1 MVKHTLATDAIVGV
15 IESKRPLLKE
25 HPLPSPE
32 IVREAIAG
40 CISKTTGQ
48 WLRSK
53 PRCGGV
59 AEALWACVRFH
70 GGTKFYRFENVSRR
84 AILSL
89 MVWQDRSLGQWVN
102 RHCLQDH
109 LTYSV

>member
-1 MVKHTLATDAIVGV
+1 MFKINTIGSTAINRMTVD
-15 IESKRPLLKE
+15 PLKGD
-25 HPLPSPE
+25 
-32 IVREAIAG
+32 VR
-40 CISKTTGQ
+40 
-48 WLRSK
+48 
-53 PRCGGV
+53 
-59 AEALWACVRFH
+59 VRFR